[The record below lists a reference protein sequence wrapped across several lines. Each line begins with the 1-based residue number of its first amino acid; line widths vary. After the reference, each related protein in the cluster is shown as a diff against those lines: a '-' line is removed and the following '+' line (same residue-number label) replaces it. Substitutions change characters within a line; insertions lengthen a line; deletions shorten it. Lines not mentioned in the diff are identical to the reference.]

1 MNSNF
6 DSKFIT
12 VGVIDSNSASGVV
25 VHRLHESHNPFLYG
39 KFSHGP
45 PDDFS
50 WYAIERLFKVNKC
63 EVQCFSCNCL
73 SMNIASVVPRPGMKP
88 NVIDR
93 DSFPDDFFYHS
104 LHSFHVMIKEFETS
118 VVTSPEHHLSLCKC

>member
-1 MNSNF
+1 MNKRGLSSELVNSNF

-25 VHRLHESHNPFLYG
+25 VYSLYESHNPFLYA

-63 EVQCFSCNCL
+63 EVQFLVL
-73 SMNIASVVPRPGMKP
+73 SKM
-88 NVIDR
+88 
-93 DSFPDDFFYHS
+93 FF
-104 LHSFHVMIKEFETS
+104 L
-118 VVTSPEHHLSLCKC
+118 

>member
-1 MNSNF
+1 MAKYRPLVNCNF

-25 VHRLHESHNPFLYG
+25 VHSLRESHNPFLYA
-39 KFSHGP
+39 KFSHGT

-50 WYAIERLFKVNKC
+50 WYTIERLFKVNKC
-63 EVQCFSCNCL
+63 EEQFLVLSKMFFCQ

-88 NVIDR
+88 NCMSSIE
-93 DSFPDDFFYHS
+93 
-104 LHSFHVMIKEFETS
+104 I
-118 VVTSPEHHLSLCKC
+118 LSLMIFSITLSIPFMT